1 VIESNSLWSLLNR
14 TNNNN
19 TIKVALDT
27 DQGHKTM
34 KKFFTMI
41 ALVLMAVN
49 VINAQYILD
58 YGPGSP
64 AWCFQQ
70 QMMMNQ
76 QIAQANAVLNQ
87 MAQQMVQ
94 QAMQNIQNMQM
105 FNNNMAPVNINQM
118 PVMPAC
124 DYSNSPSTPTV
135 SSSYETC
142 PECTNGYNTKKWY
155 AGNGQI
161 KSIQKRCY
169 RCHGTGKIRVSNV
182 NY

>member
-1 VIESNSLWSLLNR
+1 M
-14 TNNNN
+14 T
-19 TIKVALDT
+19 T
-27 DQGHKTM
+27 
-34 KKFFTMI
+34 
-41 ALVLMAVN
+41 N

-64 AWCFQQ
+64 AWCLQQEMMWNQ
-70 QMMMNQ
+70 QM
-76 QIAQANAVLNQ
+76 AQVNAAFYQ
-87 MAQQMVQ
+87 MAQQMAQ

-142 PECTNGYNTKKWY
+142 PECTNGYNTK
-155 AGNGQI
+155 NGMRVMDKLNRFRNDAI
-161 KSIQKRCY
+161 NAMVLEKFVSLMSITNMNSK
-169 RCHGTGKIRVSNV
+169 
-182 NY
+182 